1 MKRNLL
7 TLITL
12 TICFIGFTQTFTVDR
27 IQYEIIPESS
37 NEVKIIDSSRAG
49 ALVIPEQVENNGVT
63 YTVTSIG
70 DNAFYDN
77 NLTFITIPNSITSI
91 GKAAFMY
98 NKLTNVTIPNSV
110 TDIGNSAFYVNELRD
125 VTIPNSV
132 TNIGGNAFIYNKLTN
147 LVIPNSVINIGKA
160 AFASNQLTN
169 ITIPNSITT
178 IGDEAFLY
186 NELTSVVIPDSV
198 THIGNYAFQYNKLTS
213 IVIPNSVT
221 DIGNYAFADNLIETI
236 DIGTGVTNI
245 GDNAF
250 KKNKITSLL
259 IPKNVTSIGNFAF
272 NSLYSSLKTVVAL
285 GEIPAITTGN
295 SSGKLDRYV
304 FGNRS
309 TIDLVVP
316 AGKREAYMAAGWGN
330 FKTITESFI
339 VWSGANGKNW
349 TDTGNWNENL
359 IASTSQNVV
368 IPNVANFPV
377 ISSGLTAEMND
388 LSIEEFSSFSIE
400 DNGAAIVNGDLNSA
414 ETITINSSAT
424 TSGTFIVKGTAN
436 GTVIF
441 EKSGLLANEWSLITA
456 PVSGQSI
463 KDFVENSR
471 NDIRVNTTVT
481 PNRYAI
487 AYYDDSKAE
496 GSKWV
501 YYTTDDLASN
511 TISFEKGKS
520 YIVSRATNGSILFT
534 GNMETTDVDV
544 NVSEDQWNTIGS
556 PYTAYLPI
564 NANSDNNFIQEN
576 LSKLDPLYQSV
587 YVWDASQNKYVTAS
601 LSDGDTLL
609 NVGQGFMIKTNT
621 GVSSITFKES
631 HRLPNATMTTLSRSR
646 NRSSIRLIA
655 SQDDVQVITKINY
668 INNTTKGLD
677 PGYDIGNFKGASFDV
692 FTHLVEGNENTDFT
706 IQSLPD
712 SDYETTVIP
721 VGLQSDTGK
730 EISLTVDT
738 DNIPANLNVYLEDTA
753 TGKFINLTKE
763 KPYTFKTTSK
773 LEGIGR
779 FYLHTSSKILN
790 TEDEIELTQ
799 NVEIVKSGK
808 QEITIQGLI
817 KNKQVTVSL
826 YSVLGNEVYK
836 KVAVPQG
843 MLTIQSNRLDTGVY
857 IVKVESL
864 QGTITKKVIF
874 K

>member
-1 MKRNLL
+1 M
-7 TLITL
+7 
-12 TICFIGFTQTFTVDR
+12 
-27 IQYEIIPESS
+27 S
-37 NEVKIIDSSRAG
+37 NSTYF
-49 ALVIPEQVENNGVT
+49 VI
-63 YTVTSIG
+63 
-70 DNAFYDN
+70 
-77 NLTFITIPNSITSI
+77 
-91 GKAAFMY
+91 K
-98 NKLTNVTIPNSV
+98 
-110 TDIGNSAFYVNELRD
+110 
-125 VTIPNSV
+125 
-132 TNIGGNAFIYNKLTN
+132 
-147 LVIPNSVINIGKA
+147 
-160 AFASNQLTN
+160 
-169 ITIPNSITT
+169 
-178 IGDEAFLY
+178 
-186 NELTSVVIPDSV
+186 
-198 THIGNYAFQYNKLTS
+198 
-213 IVIPNSVT
+213 
-221 DIGNYAFADNLIETI
+221 
-236 DIGTGVTNI
+236 
-245 GDNAF
+245 
-250 KKNKITSLL
+250 
-259 IPKNVTSIGNFAF
+259 
-272 NSLYSSLKTVVAL
+272 
-285 GEIPAITTGN
+285 
-295 SSGKLDRYV
+295 
-304 FGNRS
+304 
-309 TIDLVVP
+309 
-316 AGKREAYMAAGWGN
+316 
-330 FKTITESFI
+330 
-339 VWSGANGKNW
+339 
-349 TDTGNWNENL
+349 
-359 IASTSQNVV
+359 
-368 IPNVANFPV
+368 
-377 ISSGLTAEMND
+377 
-388 LSIEEFSSFSIE
+388 
-400 DNGAAIVNGDLNSA
+400 DNGAAIVNGDLNGGYR
-414 ETITINSSAT
+414 IDINSSAA
-424 TSGTFIVKGTAN
+424 TSGSLIVKGEVNAR
-436 GTVIF
+436 IAF
-441 EKSGLLANEWSLITA
+441 YKYELLANQWSLITA

-463 KDFVENSR
+463 KNFVENSG

-481 PNRYAI
+481 PNRYAV
-487 AYYDDSKAE
+487 AYYNDSKAE

-511 TISFEKGKS
+511 TITFEKGKS
-520 YIVSRATNGSILFT
+520 YIISRATDGRVYFT
-534 GNMETTDVDV
+534 GNIETNDVSIDVDA
-544 NVSEDQWNTIGS
+544 DQWNAIGN

-587 YVWDASQNKYVTAS
+587 YIWDASQNKYVTAS

-631 HRLPNATMTTLSRSR
+631 HRLPNATTTTLSRSR

-655 SQDDVQVITKINY
+655 NQNDVQVITKINY

-721 VGLQSDTGK
+721 IGLQSDAGK

-738 DNIPANLNVYLEDTA
+738 DNIPANLNIYLEDTA

-808 QEITIQGLI
+808 QEITIQGLA

-826 YSVLGNEVYK
+826 YSVLGNEIYK
-836 KVAVPQG
+836 QIVVPQG